1 MSDENDV
8 GRAKAVYLITSCSEE
23 HEERSYRI
31 SKYYA
36 GRMPDGLCRT
46 CAGERLL
53 QLLGGSQT
61 LHEARCHYWNKVE
74 GCQHRS
80 LTLNAGPAAGHFD
93 LVQLKASLDSRRGP
107 ASYSQLQ
114 AVMAMKGLVFDHSRN
129 PKPSES
135 D

>member
-1 MSDENDV
+1 MAESHGV
-8 GRAKAVYLITSCSEE
+8 
-23 HEERSYRI
+23 
-31 SKYYA
+31 
-36 GRMPDGLCRT
+36 DGLKPNV
-46 CAGERLL
+46 AVSE
-53 QLLGGSQT
+53 
-61 LHEARCHYWNKVE
+61 VE

-135 D
+135 SAD